1 MKKILHWIDE
11 NLELAFS
18 SVCLVLMVLTV
29 TIQVISRYVMKG
41 TIPWTEEATRFLFIW
56 MVFPAIGVCA
66 KQGKHIRITLLP
78 SKLPR
83 KAGIWLDILSD
94 LVFILLVCVLGY
106 YSLEVVAAV
115 QKAGQMSSVIPW
127 LGRGHVYV
135 IVPIGFALCLA
146 RLVQCVV
153 LSVIALTK
161 ESDMEKEEDGK

>member
-1 MKKILHWIDE
+1 MKKTLHWIDE

-29 TIQVISRYVMKG
+29 TLQVVSRYVMKG

-56 MVFPAIGVCA
+56 MVFPAIGICA
-66 KQGKHIRITLLP
+66 KKGKHIRITLLP

-83 KAGIWLDILSD
+83 KAGICLDILSG
-94 LVFILLVCVLGY
+94 LVFIALVCVLGY

-135 IVPIGFALCLA
+135 IVPVGFALCLA
-146 RLVQCVV
+146 RLVQCLV
-153 LSVIALTK
+153 LSIIELTK
-161 ESDMEKEEDGK
+161 DPDGQKEGDEV

>member
-1 MKKILHWIDE
+1 MKKTLHWIDE

-29 TIQVISRYVMKG
+29 TLQVISRYAMKG

-56 MVFPAIGVCA
+56 MVFPAIGACA

-78 SKLPR
+78 AKLPR
-83 KAGIWLDILSD
+83 KAGICLDIFGN
-94 LVFILLVCVLGY
+94 LVFIVLACILGY

-115 QKAGQMSSVIPW
+115 QRAGQMSSVIPW

-135 IVPIGFALCLA
+135 IVPIGFALCLI
-146 RLVQCVV
+146 RLVQCIV
-153 LSVIALTK
+153 LSVIRLIK
-161 ESDMEKEEDGK
+161 EPEEERKEDEK